1 MQYLSSS
8 VRFISVSIIP
18 PKSIH
23 IFVDGKISFLKLL
36 WLSNI
41 PLYVY
46 IYVYIYTYT
55 NIYVYTHICHVFIH
69 LPLFQ
74 QYLFT
79 FGCAVFIATRGLSLV
94 VVPRLLTVV
103 ASLVSEHGLRA
114 CRLQELWCMRL
125 VAPWHVESSQTRDG
139 TLVPCIDRGILNHW
153 TTR

>member
-1 MQYLSSS
+1 MQCLSSS

-36 WLSNI
+36 WLSVC
-41 PLYVY
+41 VY
-46 IYVYIYTYT
+46 IYTHTHTYT

-69 LPLFQ
+69 SPLFQ

-79 FGCAVFIATRGLSLV
+79 FGCAVFIATCGLSLV
-94 VVPRLLTVV
+94 VVPRLRTVV
-103 ASLVSEHGLRA
+103 ASLVSEHGLRVF
-114 CRLQELWCMRL
+114 RLQELWCMSL
-125 VAPWHVESSQTRDG
+125 VAPWHVEFSQTRDG
-139 TLVPCIDRGILNHW
+139 TLVPCIGRGILNHW